1 MLVLALLGVSLVL
14 GVVGGVT
21 WRLVEDWY
29 DRRPVETPAPK
40 EEQKQ

>member
-1 MLVLALLGVSLVL
+1 MFLLELFGISLVL

-29 DRRPVETPAPK
+29 EK
-40 EEQKQ
+40 HQQEQK